1 MRRTAAAD
9 AAGAAEAPGATAVTH
24 AAPGSGPTAAA
35 KAPPGPRQPGR
46 LLLVPNTLDLGST
59 AVDIQMLLPLG
70 VLRQAAALQH
80 WVVEDARS
88 ARAFLKRVAAVV
100 PLAQPLQALHIQELP
115 RPRKG
120 AAAGAGA
127 AQRAAPGP
135 SGAAPADRADGAHL
149 LAPALAGEDIG
160 LLSEAGL
167 PAVADPGSA
176 LVQAAHAAG
185 VPVQPLAGASSLLLA
200 LAASGLNGQ
209 SFAFVG
215 YLPQEAAARA
225 SRIRELEAAS
235 RRLQQTQIAI
245 ETPYRNAA
253 LLEALVS
260 QLQPQT
266 WLSVSSGLTGPLA
279 WTHTDRTVAW
289 RKALASPGGSASAEA
304 GRRHLSDREPAVF
317 CWLA

>member
-1 MRRTAAAD
+1 MSRDPNPAGAGSASRAAD
-9 AAGAAEAPGATAVTH
+9 TAPAEPAQALPHRLEGRL
-24 AAPGSGPTAAA
+24 S
-35 KAPPGPRQPGR
+35 GR

-59 AVDIQMLLPLG
+59 AVDIRQVLPLG
-70 VLRQAAALQH
+70 VLQQAAALQH

-100 PLAQPLQALHIQELP
+100 PLAQPLQMLQIQELP

-120 AAAGAGA
+120 GNAPATHGAAAGKAGA
-127 AQRAAPGP
+127 STAAAGDW
-135 SGAAPADRADGAHL
+135 ARL
-149 LAPALAGEDIG
+149 LAPALAGADIG

-167 PAVADPGSA
+167 PAVADPGNA

-215 YLPQEAAARA
+215 YLPQEPAARA
-225 SRIRELEAAS
+225 ARIRELEAVS

-253 LLEALVS
+253 LLDALAT

-279 WTHTDRTVAW
+279 WTHTARAAAW
-289 RKALASPGGSASAEA
+289 RKDPAAHHRGA
-304 GRRHLSDREPAVF
+304 GATSRPPLSDREPAVF